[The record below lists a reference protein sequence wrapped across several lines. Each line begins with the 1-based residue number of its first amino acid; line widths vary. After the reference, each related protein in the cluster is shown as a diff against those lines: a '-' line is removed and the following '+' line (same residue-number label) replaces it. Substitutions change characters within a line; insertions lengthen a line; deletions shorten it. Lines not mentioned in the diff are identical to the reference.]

1 MNNEWYKYKI
11 DDVFNKTNSTI
22 EGLNSKEVKKR
33 LEKNGYNVLPKK
45 KKDSIVKVFFS
56 EFNDPIVLLLL
67 VAVILSFLAGEVI
80 DAVAILFILLID
92 AIIGTAQEVK
102 AEKSA
107 EALESLIKVKVKV
120 LRDGK
125 EVEIDSSELVIGD
138 IVLLEPGN
146 KIAAD
151 LRIVESKNLTI
162 DEAILTGESLNSV
175 KNNLIIDES
184 VTLAE
189 RKNMLFSGTNVITGR
204 GTAVVVETG
213 INTEIGKIAEQVSN
227 SDDTPSPLTI
237 RMNKFSK
244 QITTLIIIIAIIVT
258 AVLISKGN
266 DLTTVFL
273 SVIALAVSAMPEG
286 LPLALT
292 MALTIGSTR
301 MASKNVIVKKLKSVE
316 SLGSCTVI
324 ASDKTGTLT
333 VNQQTAK
340 KIILPNNQKFDISG
354 IGYNN
359 DGEIIPLDNADI
371 NKAKCISELGFINN
385 EAKLYKEKRKWTY
398 IGDSMDV
405 AFLALGYKSGI
416 KETPYNIIGE
426 IPYESENKYSAVFY
440 EKDGKTYCTVKGSL
454 EKIFSFCSKMDD
466 GDKEIK
472 LDETNIKV
480 QNEELASDGFRVIAI
495 ADGEIKNFKK
505 KEIYDDRDIKNLT
518 FKGLVAFIDPI
529 RKETIASISDCKRAG
544 IKVVMVT
551 GDHPLTAF
559 AIAKE
564 LNIASDYS
572 EVATGD
578 DIEKISKKSEKEFD
592 KFIKE
597 KTIFTRVTPLQ
608 KLSIVNSFKRQGE
621 FVAVTGDGVNDAP
634 AIKAANIGIAMG
646 SGTDVAKETSSM
658 IIIDDNFLS
667 IVAGIKEGR
676 NAYSNIRKIV
686 YFLISCG
693 LAEVLFFLLSTIFN
707 LPMPLVAIQ
716 LLWLN
721 VVTDGLQDLALSFEK
736 DEDDVMADKPRDT
749 KESLFDK
756 VLIQEIAI
764 AGLSIGLIV
773 FGVWIFLINYVGME
787 VEHARG
793 YIMALMVFLQN
804 YHVLNCRSENK
815 SIFKYNFK
823 HNPFVLFSI
832 TGSILLQIIVM
843 EVEPLSRFLSTYSIP
858 WMDLIRLMLISL
870 PIIII
875 MEFYKYIKRKKLA
888 KC

>member
-45 KKDSIVKVFFS
+45 KKDSIVKIFFS

-175 KNNLIIDES
+175 KNNLIIDGS

-340 KIILPNNQKFDISG
+340 KIILPNGDMFNVSG
-354 IGYNN
+354 TGYNDN
-359 DGEIIPLDNADI
+359 GEVIPVDGANIED
-371 NKAKCISELGFINN
+371 AKFIAELGAINN
-385 EAKLYKEKRKWTY
+385 EAKLVKNKKKFEQF
-398 IGDSMDV
+398 GDSMDI
-405 AFLALGYKSGI
+405 AFLALGMKVNAN
-416 KETPYNIIGE
+416 KEKYNIIDI
-426 IPYESENKYSAVFY
+426 IPYESENKYSAVY
-440 EKDGKTYCTVKGSL
+440 YKQNDEIHCTTKGSL
-454 EKIFSFCSKMDD
+454 EKILSFCTDMKV
-466 GDKEIK
+466 GDKYEK
-472 LDETNIKV
+472 LDKDLIQK
-480 QNEELASDGFRVIAI
+480 QNDELASDGYRVIAL
-495 ADGEIKNFKK
+495 AEGEAPYYDKENKEEIKKQHF
-505 KEIYDDRDIKNLT
+505 I
-518 FKGLVAFIDPI
+518 GLVAFIDPI
-529 RKETIASISDCKRAG
+529 REEAKQSIAECKTAG
-544 IKVVMVT
+544 IKVVMIT

-559 AIAKE
+559 SIAKE
-564 LNIASDYS
+564 LGIVESMD
-572 EVATGD
+572 EVATSVEVDEYLAKGQ
-578 DIEKISKKSEKEFD
+578 KAFD
-592 KFIKE
+592 KYIKN
-597 KTIFTRVTPLQ
+597 KKVFTRVTPIN
-608 KLSIVNSFKRQGE
+608 KLEIVESYKRQGE

-646 SGTDVAKETSSM
+646 SGTDVAKETASM
-658 IIIDDNFLS
+658 IVLDDNFKS
-667 IVAGIKEGR
+667 IVLGTKEGR
-676 NAYSNIRKIV
+676 NAYSNIRKV
-686 YFLISCG
+686 SYMLLSCG
-693 LAEVLFFLLSTIFN
+693 VAEVLFFCLSIMFD

-721 VVTDGLQDLALSFEK
+721 IVTDGLQDFALSFEK
-736 DEDDVMADKPRDT
+736 AEKGIMTEAPRST
-749 KESLFDK
+749 KESIFNKDLLSE
-756 VLIQEIAI
+756 VLT

-773 FGVWIFLINYVGME
+773 FAVWVFLLDSGMTAE
-787 VEHARG
+787 AARG
-793 YIMALMVFLQN
+793 YIMVLMVFMQN
-804 YHVLNCRSENK
+804 MHVLNCRSEKN
-815 SIFKYNFK
+815 SVFKVPLK
-823 HNPFVLFSI
+823 TNPLIIFSI
-832 TGSILLQIIVM
+832 VSAIVLQIIVS
-843 EVEPLSRFLSTYSIP
+843 EVPLLSKFLQTSSVPVLHMIILFIVST
-858 WMDLIRLMLISL
+858 L
-870 PIIII
+870 IIII
-875 MEFYKYIKRKKLA
+875 MEVYKIIEKKILENKEA
-888 KC
+888 K